1 MTASMEKSINKN
13 LIEMLEKSRKLYAD
27 RPLYGTKRD
36 GIYEW
41 TTYEQF
47 AEKVD
52 ALRGGLASLGVT
64 AGDKV
69 AIICKNTEEWAVSAY
84 ATYGL
89 CAQHIPMYETQL
101 AKEWEYII
109 RDCGAKVLLAAN
121 TTVLE
126 QTRDF
131 PERIEEL
138 EHIVLLSGSDTGD
151 VKTYSDLLKTGRA
164 NPINVKQPESQS
176 PMGMIYTSGTTGDP
190 KGVVLSHRNLIFE
203 CDVVLPL
210 LGMTKDDRSLAFLPW
225 AHVFGQVAEVHGLIN
240 SGGSAGLVDDV
251 NTLIEELGVVKPS
264 MFFAVPRVY
273 NRIYERLI
281 GQMQEKPG
289 FIRSLFYGGLK
300 QAKRE
305 REGETLS
312 FMENLTL
319 TLARKIIFKKVL
331 NRFGGNLRIAVSGA
345 SALSP
350 QVAEFV
356 NDIGISVYEGYGLSE
371 NTAALSVNYPGA
383 RRFGSVGKPLPG
395 VRIEIDKSVEGSKEE
410 DGEVIAYG
418 ENIML
423 GYHNLPEFTKEN
435 ITEEGGLRTG
445 DLGHLDEDGYLYIT
459 GRVKEQYKLEVETGK
474 PTIPYRETITSKAE
488 GHCRHKKQTGGHGQ
502 FARVKL
508 RVEPL
513 PSGSGF
519 EFENKV
525 VGGNIPKDFIPGVE
539 KGLKSAMES
548 GIKTGFPVTDLK
560 LTLYDGASHDVDS
573 SVMAFEIAARAAFRE
588 LAAKAG
594 PKVLEPMMR
603 VEVVTPDEYLGDIIG
618 DLNSRRGSVG
628 GMDQRGNA
636 RVVNAQVPL
645 SNMFGY
651 VNTLRSMSQGRAQ
664 FTMHFDHYAVVPSQV
679 SEEIQTR
686 LAG

>member
-1 MTASMEKSINKN
+1 MTTSMGNSTHKN
-13 LIEMLEKSRKLYAD
+13 LIEMLEKSRELYAD
-27 RPLYGTKRD
+27 RPLYGTKHD

-89 CAQHIPMYETQL
+89 CAQHIPMYETQM

-138 EHIVLLSGSDTGD
+138 EHIVLLSGSGAGE
-151 VKTYSDLLKTGRA
+151 VKTYSDLLTTGRE
-164 NPINVKQPESQS
+164 NPVQAQQPESQS

-210 LGMTKDDRSLAFLPW
+210 LGMTKEDRSLAFLPW

-371 NTAALSVNYPGA
+371 NTAALSVNYPGS

-423 GYHNLPEFTKEN
+423 GYHNLPEITKEN
-435 ITEEGGLRTG
+435 ITEEGWLRTG

-459 GRVKEQYKLEVETGK
+459 GRVKEQYKLENGKYVAPAPLEESLKLSAYVDQIMLYGFNRPHNVAVIVAAMPAVEK
-474 PTIPYRETITSKAE
+474 FAE
-488 GHCRHKKQTGGHGQ
+488 ENKM
-502 FARVKL
+502 
-508 RVEPL
+508 
-513 PSGSGF
+513 SGSGPSLLNEPEIRKLF
-519 EFENKV
+519 QEQLEHY
-525 VGGNIPKDFIPGVE
+525 GKDFKSFERPQNFALLSEEWSIDN
-539 KGLKSAMES
+539 GLL
-548 GIKTGFPVTDLK
+548 TPTLK
-560 LTLYDGASHDVDS
+560 LK
-573 SVMAFEIAARAAFRE
+573 R
-588 LAAKAG
+588 
-594 PKVLEPMMR
+594 
-603 VEVVTPDEYLGDIIG
+603 EVVEE
-618 DLNSRRGSVG
+618 
-628 GMDQRGNA
+628 Q
-636 RVVNAQVPL
+636 
-645 SNMFGY
+645 FK
-651 VNTLRSMSQGRAQ
+651 SQIESL
-664 FTMHFDHYAVVPSQV
+664 YS
-679 SEEIQTR
+679 
-686 LAG
+686 